1 MKGLTMTLQLSVSRP
16 RLAAGLA
23 RAALGLA
30 LSGAA
35 ALAIA
40 QDTLKIGAIYST
52 SGPGSFL
59 GAPEERAL
67 RMRVD
72 EVNKAGGWNGRKLE
86 VIVYDTEGN
95 TGKAAQQMRR
105 LATVDNVHVIFGP
118 SSSGESLATI
128 GLANELKVP
137 VLMHGGAEAITKP
150 TTPYVFNTPPS
161 DRIALSGLLA
171 YMKKA
176 GITSIAMLSAADGFG
191 QSGKNVLAEIAP
203 SYGVKVA
210 LQEEFNRQ
218 DTDITAQVLKAKESN
233 ADAMLIWSALPAPVI
248 ILRAAQT
255 VGYSKPIFTSYGAG
269 TNDLVA
275 QAGGAA
281 EGLYLYSLRMLSPE
295 SVPANDIA
303 KGAITQL
310 STEYMQR
317 YKVPAPVYS
326 QHAFDAF
333 LILEKA
339 AAKIT
344 GPVTRDAIRDAI
356 EKVEVSGTNGYFRF
370 SPQNHGGLDAQ
381 SRSFVM
387 LRSVKG
393 KWVAAE

>member
-1 MKGLTMTLQLSVSRP
+1 MNPTPRFLRLR
-16 RLAAGLA
+16 RLA
-23 RAALGLA
+23 LA
-30 LSGAA
+30 LPLVVLASAA
-35 ALAIA
+35 TSVHA
-40 QDTLKIGAIYST
+40 QDTIKIGAIYSI
-52 SGPGSFL
+52 SGGASFL

-72 EVNKAGGWNGRKLE
+72 EVNKAGGWKGRKLE
-86 VIVYDTEGN
+86 AVIYDTEGN

-105 LATVDNVHVIFGP
+105 LATVDNVDVIFGP

-171 YMKKA
+171 HLKKT
-176 GITSIAMLSAADGFG
+176 GITSVAMLSAADGFG
-191 QSGKNVLAEIAP
+191 QSGKNVLQEIAP
-203 SYGVKVA
+203 SFGIKVL

-218 DTDITAQVLKAKESN
+218 DPDITAQVLKARESP
-233 ADAMLIWSALPAPVI
+233 ADAMIIWSALPAPVI
-248 ILRAAQT
+248 ILRAAQSA
-255 VGYSKPIFTSYGAG
+255 GYRKPIFTSYGAG

-295 SVPANDIA
+295 SVRDDDPAKA
-303 KGAITQL
+303 AITQL
-310 STEYMQR
+310 ASQYQQK
-317 YKVPAPVYS
+317 YNVVAPVYA
-326 QHAFDAF
+326 QHAYDAF
-333 LILEKA
+333 LILEQA
-339 AAKIT
+339 VGKIS
-344 GPVTRDAIRDAI
+344 GPVNRESIRAAV

-370 SPQNHGGLDAQ
+370 SPQNHGGLDANSQ
-381 SRSFVM
+381 SFVM

-393 KWVAAE
+393 KWVAVD

>member
-1 MKGLTMTLQLSVSRP
+1 MNPTPRFLRLR
-16 RLAAGLA
+16 RLA
-23 RAALGLA
+23 LA
-30 LSGAA
+30 LPLVVLASAA
-35 ALAIA
+35 TSVHA
-40 QDTLKIGAIYST
+40 QDTIKIGAIYSI
-52 SGPGSFL
+52 SGGASFL

-72 EVNKAGGWNGRKLE
+72 EVNKAGGWKGRKLE
-86 VIVYDTEGN
+86 AVIYDTEGN

-105 LATVDNVHVIFGP
+105 LATVDNVDVIFGP

-171 YMKKA
+171 HLKKT
-176 GITSIAMLSAADGFG
+176 GITSVAMLSAADGFG
-191 QSGKNVLAEIAP
+191 QSGKNVLQEIAP
-203 SYGVKVA
+203 SFGIKVL

-218 DTDITAQVLKAKESN
+218 DPDITAQVLKARESP
-233 ADAMLIWSALPAPVI
+233 ADAMIIWSALPAPVI
-248 ILRAAQT
+248 ILRAAQSA
-255 VGYSKPIFTSYGAG
+255 GYRKPIFTSYGAG

-295 SVPANDIA
+295 SVRDDDPAKA
-303 KGAITQL
+303 AITQL
-310 STEYMQR
+310 ASSYQQK
-317 YKVPAPVYS
+317 YNVVAPVYA
-326 QHAFDAF
+326 QHAYDAF
-333 LILEKA
+333 LILEQA
-339 AAKIT
+339 VGKIS
-344 GPVTRDAIRDAI
+344 GPVNRESIRAAV

-370 SPQNHGGLDAQ
+370 SPQNHGGLDANSQ
-381 SRSFVM
+381 SFVM

-393 KWVAAE
+393 KWVAVD